1 MSLVTAEEFEPN
13 GDPALI
19 DNAYPVPEREQERL
33 EELELLNIMD
43 SLPERSYDGFA
54 QLAGIICD
62 TPIALITLLDESRQW
77 FKANVGL
84 AATETPRDQA
94 FCAHA
99 IIDPGAVM
107 VVKDATHDARFVN
120 NPLVTGDPNIRFYA
134 GAPLVTASGLAL
146 GSLCVID
153 REPRE
158 LSARQMEALEII
170 AREVSMALQLRR
182 TVLDLE
188 RTVLD
193 HESEVNRL
201 VEYQHELQR
210 AESVLRQAASTDRV
224 SGLANRAALDM
235 RLAEEV
241 ARAVRYEAPLSLL
254 MIDLDGFKGH
264 NDAFG
269 HVAGDEAIRH
279 AADVLSAALRPHD
292 FMGRYGG
299 DEFTV
304 LLPNTSLVGAGVL
317 AERLRRELSLTAWR
331 ERELTVSIGYAVLGE
346 RIATPEDLVNAA
358 DAALYRAKQSGRNC
372 VQGPVALDG

>member
-1 MSLVTAEEFEPN
+1 MTAAVFEHK

-19 DNAYPVPEREQERL
+19 NNAYPVPEREQERL
-33 EELELLNIMD
+33 RELELLTIMD

-54 QLAGIICD
+54 KLAGIICD
-62 TPIALITLLDESRQW
+62 TPIALITLLDGSRQW

-84 AATETPRDQA
+84 DATETPRDQA
-94 FCAHA
+94 FCAYA
-99 IIDPGAVM
+99 ILDPGTVM
-107 VVKDATHDARFVN
+107 VVKDATDDERFVN
-120 NPLVTGDPNIRFYA
+120 NPLVTGDPSIRFYA

-158 LSARQMEALEII
+158 LSARQLEALEII
-170 AREVSMALQLRR
+170 ASEVSMTLQLRR

-193 HESEVNRL
+193 QDAEVNRL
-201 VEYQHELQR
+201 VEYQTELQR
-210 AESVLRQAASTDRV
+210 VESDQRQMASTVPV
-224 SGLANRAALDM
+224 SGLANRRALDT
-235 RLAEEV
+235 RLSEEV
-241 ARAVRYEAPLSLL
+241 ARAVRYEVPLSVL
-254 MIDLDGFKGH
+254 MIDLDGLKDH

-279 AADVLSAALRPHD
+279 AADVLSAGLRPHD

-331 ERELTVSIGYAVLGE
+331 GRELTVSIGYAVRGE
-346 RIATPEDLVNAA
+346 GIATPEDLVTAA
-358 DAALYRAKQSGRNC
+358 DAALYRAKQAGRNC
-372 VQGPVALDG
+372 VRGPVPLDD